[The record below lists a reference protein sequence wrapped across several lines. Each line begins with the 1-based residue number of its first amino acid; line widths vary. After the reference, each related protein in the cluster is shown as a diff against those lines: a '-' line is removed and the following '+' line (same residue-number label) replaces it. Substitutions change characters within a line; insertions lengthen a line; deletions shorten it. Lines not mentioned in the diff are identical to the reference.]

1 MPFKV
6 REICIPAVALVFGG
20 MGFVVCNL
28 IITLLYWRVWHY
40 NSPVVV
46 TMWLGLWNYCYLPRD
61 PTDPLNTLK
70 KVCVKMNTS
79 WDFPLE
85 ITLSQDLMSFASLL
99 EGVAFLFV
107 LMGLSCTL
115 KKEPYPEFIKCCYQ
129 VSGSFLTL
137 GCTIVLGTIFWNFYL
152 DSINSHFTYPTA
164 FLLTDFPVKREI
176 GGAIP
181 LGMVSSLLVLQ
192 SGAILLAHGCGVK
205 AIRQIQPVD
214 I

>member
-1 MPFKV
+1 MPFKL

-20 MGFVVCNL
+20 IGFIVCNL
-28 IITLLYWRVWHY
+28 TIILLYWRVWHY
-40 NSPVVV
+40 NSPVIV

-61 PTDPLNTLK
+61 PADPLNTLT
-70 KVCVKMNTS
+70 KVCVKMNTT

-99 EGVAFLFV
+99 EGVALLFA

-115 KKEPYPEFIKCCYQ
+115 KKEPYPEFISSCYQ
-129 VSGSFLTL
+129 
-137 GCTIVLGTIFWNFYL
+137 
-152 DSINSHFTYPTA
+152 
-164 FLLTDFPVKREI
+164 REI

-181 LGMVSSLLVLQ
+181 LGMISSLLVLQ

-205 AIRQIQPVD
+205 ATRQIQPVD